1 MGTRRAFTLIE
12 LLVVMAIISIL
23 MGILLPAIAGARRQ
37 AQSTVGAANM
47 RQLSLITTVYTTD
60 NKGLFFNPF
69 INQIASGECPVT
81 VGVDSERRWTFSR
94 ERFSTWSSDGF
105 AAYWYA
111 YINAIQPDEGYAL
124 DVSFSPA
131 DSGALRQRRENASSS
146 PLYLAPGSFYM
157 SPTFWKD
164 PGMYDFK
171 TQQECVLYSEN
182 YWHHCPCTPCKIQ
195 PASLGVQDVTYP
207 SAKVM
212 LFERADFQQP
222 TRVTIK
228 PDGTQSRPLS
238 PAWNNPR
245 AKPNVCTVD
254 GAVTKADMQDLTNR
268 ADRARTED
276 PELAFLP
283 VDLGAIPDNMPVLQP
298 DGVANLDVDT
308 PLSDG
313 LYPYFF
319 AGTRYGIRGRD
330 LPR

>member
-12 LLVVMAIISIL
+12 LLVVIAIIAIL

-60 NKGLFFNPF
+60 NKGQFYNPF
-69 INQIASGECPVT
+69 INQV
-81 VGVDSERRWTFSR
+81 VGPGNWQIGLDSERRWNFYADR
-94 ERFSTWSSDGF
+94 YMTWIGDAY

-111 YINAIQPDEGYAL
+111 FINATQPDEGYAL
-124 DVSFSPA
+124 DVSLSPA
-131 DSGALRQRRENASSS
+131 DAVSQRQRRESASGG
-146 PLYLAPGSFYM
+146 PLNLVPGSFYL
-157 SPTFWKD
+157 SPTFWKN
-164 PGMYDFK
+164 PAMFDFK
-171 TQQECVLYSEN
+171 TVDRCVLYSDN
-182 YWHHCPCTPCKIQ
+182 YWLHCSPTGGV
-195 PASLGVQDVTYP
+195 AASSLGIGDVTYP

-222 TRVTIK
+222 TRMTINA
-228 PDGTQSRPLS
+228 DASESRPIS

-245 AKPNVCTVD
+245 AKPNVCTAD

-268 ADRARTED
+268 ANRSRTED
-276 PELAFLP
+276 PELSFLP
-283 VDLGAIPDNMPVLQP
+283 VDLANIPDSLPVLP
-298 DGVANLDVDT
+298 PEGVVNLDAPT
-308 PLSDG
+308 SAADG
-313 LYPYFF
+313 LYPYYF